1 MASYNYYY
9 DLTPGVYQAAP
20 LNSQL
25 PHRGN
30 LSLSIAAAPTWCQP
44 TAQAGS
50 STTPLSMP
58 STSIQTPQGTDQS
71 RVEAYLRVLNPANKK
86 DYHLFTLH
94 NLSHEMDGPD
104 KLKMAIFTQC
114 GDETVPLPRNM
125 GLRFYNHSGKKLW
138 INNRL
143 DLNDKSSDHP
153 KHKAKQ

>member
-20 LNSQL
+20 PNSQL

-30 LSLSIAAAPTWCQP
+30 MSLNVAAAPTWCQP

-71 RVEAYLRVLNPANKK
+71 RVEAYLRVLNPANTTKK
-86 DYHLFTLH
+86 TI
-94 NLSHEMDGPD
+94 
-104 KLKMAIFTQC
+104 AC
-114 GDETVPLPRNM
+114 
-125 GLRFYNHSGKKLW
+125 LRYVICHVKW
-138 INNRL
+138 IAQT
-143 DLNDKSSDHP
+143 S
-153 KHKAKQ
+153 